1 MNAKSAKPH
10 EAHFLV
16 VEDDKGKKVFL
27 LQNSQYSLGRARDCD
42 IRIRSHFVSR
52 RHATLLKCWR
62 KTGKVYYQIVDGDAQ
77 GNPSAN
83 GLLINGQKASAH
95 DLSNGDQI
103 VFGPQAYAL
112 YQYRQYDNFPTLPS
126 EDPFDITLID
136 PAMMSD
142 DSEANDDDDTE
153 AK

>member
-16 VEDDKGKKVFL
+16 IEDDKGKKIFL
-27 LQNSQYSLGRARDCD
+27 LQNSHYSLGRARDCD

-52 RHATLLKCWR
+52 RHATILKCWE

-77 GNPSAN
+77 GNASAN

-103 VFGPQAYAL
+103 VFGPQAYAI

-136 PAMMSD
+136 PAMMNED
-142 DSEANDDDDTE
+142 DDTEDDTE

>member
-16 VEDDKGKKVFL
+16 IEDDKGKKVFL
-27 LQNSQYSLGRARDCD
+27 LQNSHYSLGRARDCD
-42 IRIRSHFVSR
+42 VRIRSHFVSR
-52 RHATLLKCWR
+52 RHGDFAQVLEKRQSLTTKLLTVTIREMLVPMDCLLTVR
-62 KTGKVYYQIVDGDAQ
+62 KFQPTI
-77 GNPSAN
+77 S
-83 GLLINGQKASAH
+83 
-95 DLSNGDQI
+95 SNGDQI
-103 VFGPQAYAL
+103 VFGPQACAN

-142 DSEANDDDDTE
+142 DAEVEDDTE
-153 AK
+153 AKH